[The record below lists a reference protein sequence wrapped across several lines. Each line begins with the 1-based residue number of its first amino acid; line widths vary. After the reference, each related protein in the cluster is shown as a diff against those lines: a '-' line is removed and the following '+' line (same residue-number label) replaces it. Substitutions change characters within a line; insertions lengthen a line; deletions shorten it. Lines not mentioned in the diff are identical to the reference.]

1 MNTVVNKLGFDNGKM
16 RLKSAYRRQKVW
28 AIYFTHFC
36 LLSCHEFQ
44 TALNTN
50 KKHNKKTQS
59 VSDCVFLK
67 TGTPTGN
74 RTPVTAVK
82 GRCPNR

>member
-16 RLKSAYRRQKVW
+16 RLKSAYNDKSLNNLF
-28 AIYFTHFC
+28 YT
-36 LLSCHEFQ
+36 LLP
-44 TALNTN
+44 LDLL
-50 KKHNKKTQS
+50 S
-59 VSDCVFLK
+59 VSDGHKTYTENTIKKRNLKQIAFFLK

>member
-36 LLSCHEFQ
+36 LLSCREFQ
-44 TALNTN
+44 TAI
-50 KKHNKKTQS
+50 KHTEQIQ
-59 VSDCVFLK
+59 
-67 TGTPTGN
+67 
-74 RTPVTAVK
+74 
-82 GRCPNR
+82 